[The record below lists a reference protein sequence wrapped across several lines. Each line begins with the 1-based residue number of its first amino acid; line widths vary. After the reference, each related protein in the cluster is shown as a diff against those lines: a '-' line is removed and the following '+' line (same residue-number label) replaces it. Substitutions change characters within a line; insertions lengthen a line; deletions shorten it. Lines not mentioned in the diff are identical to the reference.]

1 MRRFCLLVF
10 IISILAVGL
19 AAAASSPAI
28 QARVYYSTKAGWLRL
43 QNMSLDQVWLGDGYV
58 EIVTDQSELDQIIAL
73 GYKTEIVHADLTAFF
88 QSRMPEKNMGAYKSL
103 DEINQA
109 VDDMIA
115 AYPDIVSAKVSIGT
129 TLEGRDMWAVKISDN
144 PNVDEDEPELFYSA
158 AIHAREVITPE
169 ILLYFMNHL
178 TQQYGIDP
186 EATDLVNNREMW
198 FVLVNN
204 PDGYYYNEVIAP
216 GGGGMWRK
224 NRRNNGD
231 GSFGVDL
238 NRNFG
243 YMWGY
248 DDEGSSPIPSDPTYR
263 GSAAFSEPESQ
274 NLRDFIAAHDFVLT
288 IYYHSY
294 SNLIIWPWSYDRL
307 YCPDEDLYAEMG
319 DSAAAMNGYAPGPG
333 WILYVVNGGS
343 DDWGYGEQSLKDK
356 NFSLTLEAG
365 SYDDNFWPPASRIN
379 DLITENLEPNLFF
392 ARIADSIY
400 NLKPPAAP
408 VLSLPDTVN
417 MNAYDVTWSHNDT
430 LNPASL
436 YELVEMTGYQVIEDQ
451 AGSFDDWLNAGF
463 SLSTDIYTSG
473 PTSFYSGMGD
483 NMIRYFQSLEPY
495 AVQPGDTLKFQ
506 IYYDIE
512 TDWDYAYV
520 EVSIDGE
527 AFAPIAGNLTTETNP
542 YGNNRGHG
550 ITGSSDDAWVSGLFD
565 LSAFVGQEILFR
577 FSYYTDESVTMFGVY
592 FDDIYPHGVFASSV
606 SYFPVADTLYTMT
619 AKPQGEYSYKVRA
632 RDAQRQYSVYSA
644 TATTYAT
651 QYYACGD
658 ANGDGSPDVAD
669 AVYIIN
675 YVFKSGPPPD
685 PSASGDANGDGDVNI
700 ADGVYLIN
708 YVFKSGPEPICP

>member
-1 MRRFCLLVF
+1 LRRFCLLVF
-10 IISILAVGL
+10 VIFILAVGL

-294 SNLIIWPWSYDRL
+294 SNLII
-307 YCPDEDLYAEMG
+307 CPG
-319 DSAAAMNGYAPGPG
+319 
-333 WILYVVNGGS
+333 V
-343 DDWGYGEQSLKDK
+343 
-356 NFSLTLEAG
+356 
-365 SYDDNFWPPASRIN
+365 
-379 DLITENLEPNLFF
+379 
-392 ARIADSIY
+392 
-400 NLKPPAAP
+400 
-408 VLSLPDTVN
+408 
-417 MNAYDVTWSHNDT
+417 
-430 LNPASL
+430 
-436 YELVEMTGYQVIEDQ
+436 
-451 AGSFDDWLNAGF
+451 
-463 SLSTDIYTSG
+463 
-473 PTSFYSGMGD
+473 
-483 NMIRYFQSLEPY
+483 MI
-495 AVQPGDTLKFQ
+495 
-506 IYYDIE
+506 
-512 TDWDYAYV
+512 
-520 EVSIDGE
+520 
-527 AFAPIAGNLTTETNP
+527 
-542 YGNNRGHG
+542 
-550 ITGSSDDAWVSGLFD
+550 
-565 LSAFVGQEILFR
+565 
-577 FSYYTDESVTMFGVY
+577 
-592 FDDIYPHGVFASSV
+592 
-606 SYFPVADTLYTMT
+606 
-619 AKPQGEYSYKVRA
+619 
-632 RDAQRQYSVYSA
+632 
-644 TATTYAT
+644 
-651 QYYACGD
+651 
-658 ANGDGSPDVAD
+658 
-669 AVYIIN
+669 VYIARTRTCMRKWAIR
-675 YVFKSGPPPD
+675 PRP
-685 PSASGDANGDGDVNI
+685 
-700 ADGVYLIN
+700 
-708 YVFKSGPEPICP
+708 